1 VPDAGT
7 GHGNRFLALRV
18 AGTMRLRCS
27 ICGNWD
33 WIARDDWFE
42 CSHCRLLVRDVSEV
56 GAVAKD
62 IIARL
67 EGGIVDLEREPAERW
82 TLDPAGL
89 RNAAWRFGIEVEPIE
104 TTHDDVRFPPDYR
117 PARARSIAAMP
128 VPHAIGLGIMARPAD
143 MNDILEIATDYR
155 HAFARIVVL
164 LDGTEDHARELAERV
179 PWIEVRSHP
188 LDGDFASQRNRL
200 QDMMQTQWVLQIDTD
215 ERPDAALLGALGW
228 LVAAADR
235 DELRSLGLPR
245 RNLVDGV
252 QSASYPDI
260 QYRLNRSDIRF
271 AGRVHERPVVPFVE
285 SSLALAG
292 ALEHRLDGERVRER
306 TRIYEAMSTGAGRPE
321 DEALLLAPFDSVA
334 VR

>member
-1 VPDAGT
+1 
-7 GHGNRFLALRV
+7 
-18 AGTMRLRCS
+18 MRIRCS

-33 WIARDDWFE
+33 WLGRGDWSE

-56 GAVAKD
+56 GIVARD
-62 IIARL
+62 IVTRL
-67 EGGIVDLEREPAERW
+67 ESGVVDLERDPAERW

-89 RNAAWRFGIEVEPIE
+89 RNAAWRFGFEVEPIAV
-104 TTHDDVRFPPDYR
+104 TGDDVRFPPDYR
-117 PARARSIAAMP
+117 PARARSTPAAT

-143 MNDILEIATDYR
+143 ADDIVEIATQYR
-155 HAFARIVVL
+155 TAFARIVIL
-164 LDGTEDHARELAERV
+164 LDGSADEAGELAARV
-179 PWIEVRSHP
+179 PWTEVAHHP
-188 LDGDFASQRNRL
+188 LAGDFAAQRNRL
-200 QDMMQTQWVLQIDTD
+200 QDAMRTRWVLQIDTD
-215 ERPDAALLGALGW
+215 ERPDTALLDALGW
-228 LVAAADR
+228 LVAAANR
-235 DELRSLGLPR
+235 DGLRSLGLPR

-271 AGRVHERPVVPFVE
+271 VGRVHERPVVPFVE

-306 TRIYEAMSTGAGRPE
+306 TRIYEAMSIGAGRPE
-321 DEALLLAPFDSVA
+321 DEALLLAPFDPIA

>member
-1 VPDAGT
+1 
-7 GHGNRFLALRV
+7 
-18 AGTMRLRCS
+18 MRLRCS

-33 WIARDDWFE
+33 WLAYYDWFE
-42 CSHCRLLVRDVSEV
+42 CSHCRLMVRDVHEV
-56 GAVAKD
+56 GDVARD
-62 IIARL
+62 LVARL
-67 EGGIVDLEREPAERW
+67 KTGTIDLERDPAERW
-82 TLDPAGL
+82 TLDPAGS
-89 RNAAWRFGIEVEPIE
+89 RNAAWRFGFEVEPIAVS
-104 TTHDDVRFPPDYR
+104 HDEVRFPPDYR
-117 PARARSIAAMP
+117 PARAYSTAATTMP
-128 VPHAIGLGIMARPAD
+128 HDIGLGIMARSAD
-143 MNDILEIATDYR
+143 AADIVEIATDLR
-155 HAFARIVVL
+155 DAFARIVIL
-164 LDGTEDHARELAERV
+164 LDGTATEAGEIAARL
-179 PWIEVRSHP
+179 PWVEVAHHP
-188 LDGDFASQRNRL
+188 LAGDFAAQRNRL
-200 QDMMQTQWVLQIDTD
+200 QNMMQTRWVLQIDTD

-235 DELRSLGLPR
+235 DGLRSLGLPR

-321 DEALLLAPFDSVA
+321 DEGLLLAAFDPVA

>member
-1 VPDAGT
+1 
-7 GHGNRFLALRV
+7 
-18 AGTMRLRCS
+18 MRLRCS

-33 WIARDDWFE
+33 WLARDDWSE
-42 CSHCRLLVRDVSEV
+42 CSHCRLMVRDVNEL
-56 GAVAKD
+56 GAVSRD
-62 IIARL
+62 IVARI
-67 EGGIVDLEREPAERW
+67 ETGIVDLKLDPAERW

-89 RNAAWRFGIEVEPIE
+89 RNAAWRFGFEVTPIVHVE
-104 TTHDDVRFPPDYR
+104 RDARFPPDYS
-117 PARARSIAAMP
+117 PARAHSTRAKTD
-128 VPHAIGLGIMARPAD
+128 PHKIGLGIMARAAD
-143 MNDILEIATDYR
+143 AADIVEIATDYR
-155 HAFARIVVL
+155 GAFARIVVL
-164 LDGTEDHARELAERV
+164 LDGTADKAGKLAAQV
-179 PWIEVRSHP
+179 PWIEIAHHP
-188 LDGDFASQRNRL
+188 LAGDFAAQRNRL
-200 QDMMQTQWVLQIDTD
+200 QDMMHTPWGLQIDTD
-215 ERPDAALLGALGW
+215 ERPDAALLAALGW

-235 DELRSLGLPR
+235 DGLRSLGLPR

-321 DEALLLAPFDSVA
+321 DEALLLAAFDPGA

>member
-1 VPDAGT
+1 
-7 GHGNRFLALRV
+7 
-18 AGTMRLRCS
+18 MRE
-27 ICGNWD
+27 
-33 WIARDDWFE
+33 DWFE

-56 GAVAKD
+56 GAVAGE
-62 IIARL
+62 IVARFESGL
-67 EGGIVDLEREPAERW
+67 VDLQREPAKSW

-89 RNAAWRFGIEVEPIE
+89 RNAAWRFGFEVEPVAVARN
-104 TTHDDVRFPPDYR
+104 DVCFPPNYC
-117 PARARSIAAMP
+117 PAQAQSAPATT

-143 MNDILEIATDYR
+143 ANDIVEIATDYR
-155 HAFARIVVL
+155 TAFARIVVL
-164 LDGTEDHARELAERV
+164 LDGTADEAGEIAVRV
-179 PWIEVRSHP
+179 PWIEVAHHP
-188 LDGDFASQRNRL
+188 LASDFAVQRNRL
-200 QDMMQTQWVLQIDTD
+200 QDAMQTRWVLQIDTD
-215 ERPDAALLGALGW
+215 ERPDGALLDALGW

-235 DELRSLGLPR
+235 DGLRSLGLPR

-321 DEALLLAPFDSVA
+321 DEALLLAPFDPIA

>member
-1 VPDAGT
+1 
-7 GHGNRFLALRV
+7 
-18 AGTMRLRCS
+18 MRLRCS

-33 WIARDDWFE
+33 WLGHEDWSE

-56 GAVAKD
+56 GSVARD
-62 IIARL
+62 IVTRL
-67 EGGIVDLEREPAERW
+67 ESGIVDLERDPAERW

-89 RNAAWRFGIEVEPIE
+89 RNAAWRFGFEVEPVKVADE
-104 TTHDDVRFPPDYR
+104 NVRFPPDYR
-117 PARARSIAAMP
+117 RARARSTPAATI
-128 VPHAIGLGIMARPAD
+128 PHAIGLGIMARPAD
-143 MNDILEIATDYR
+143 ADDIVEIATQYR
-155 HAFARIVVL
+155 TAFARIVIL
-164 LDGTEDHARELAERV
+164 LDGSADEAGKLGARV
-179 PWIEVRSHP
+179 PWTEAAHHP
-188 LDGDFASQRNRL
+188 LAGDFAAQRNRL
-200 QDMMQTQWVLQIDTD
+200 QDAMRSRWVLQIDTD
-215 ERPDAALLGALGW
+215 ERPDRALLDALGW

-235 DELRSLGLPR
+235 DGLRSLGLPR

-271 AGRVHERPVVPFVE
+271 AGRVHERPVVPFIE

-321 DEALLLAPFDSVA
+321 DEALLLAPFDPIA

>member
-1 VPDAGT
+1 
-7 GHGNRFLALRV
+7 
-18 AGTMRLRCS
+18 MR
-27 ICGNWD
+27 GD
-33 WIARDDWFE
+33 WSE

-56 GAVAKD
+56 GAVVRD

-67 EGGIVDLEREPAERW
+67 ESGLVDLQRDPAKRW

-89 RNAAWRFGIEVEPIE
+89 RNAAWRFGFEVEPVAVARG
-104 TTHDDVRFPPDYR
+104 DVRFPPDYR
-117 PARARSIAAMP
+117 PAQARSAPART
-128 VPHAIGLGIMARPAD
+128 VRCAVGLGLIARPAD
-143 MNDILEIATDYR
+143 VNDIVEIATDYR
-155 HAFARIVVL
+155 APFGRIVVL
-164 LDGTEDHARELAERV
+164 LDGTADEAGELAARL
-179 PWIEVRSHP
+179 PWIEVAHHP
-188 LDGDFASQRNRL
+188 LAGDFAAQRNRL
-200 QDMMQTQWVLQIDTD
+200 QDAMQTRWVLQIDTD
-215 ERPDAALLGALGW
+215 ERPDAALLDALGW

-235 DELRSLGLPR
+235 DGLRSLGLPR
-245 RNLVDGV
+245 RNFVDGT

-321 DEALLLAPFDSVA
+321 DEALLLSPFDPVA

>member
-1 VPDAGT
+1 
-7 GHGNRFLALRV
+7 
-18 AGTMRLRCS
+18 MRLRCS

-33 WIARDDWFE
+33 WLARGDWSE
-42 CSHCRLLVRDVSEV
+42 CSHCRLLVRDVREV
-56 GAVAKD
+56 GEVARD
-62 IIARL
+62 IVARL
-67 EGGIVDLEREPAERW
+67 ESGVVDLKREPAERW

-89 RNAAWRFGIEVEPIE
+89 RNAAWRFGFEIAPIAQAE
-104 TTHDDVRFPPDYR
+104 GDARFPPDYS
-117 PARARSIAAMP
+117 PAQAYSTRAKTE
-128 VPHAIGLGIMARPAD
+128 PHRIGLGIMARTAD
-143 MNDILEIATDYR
+143 AADIVEIATDYR

-164 LDGTEDHARELAERV
+164 LDGTAAEAGELAARL
-179 PWIEVRSHP
+179 PWIEVAHHP
-188 LDGDFASQRNRL
+188 LAGDFAAQRNRL
-200 QDMMQTQWVLQIDTD
+200 QDAMQTRWVLQIDTD
-215 ERPDAALLGALGW
+215 ERPDAALLDALGW

-235 DELRSLGLPR
+235 DGLRSLGLPR

-285 SSLALAG
+285 SSLALTG
-292 ALEHRLDGERVRER
+292 ALEHRLDGKRVRER

-321 DEALLLAPFDSVA
+321 DEALLLAPFDPVA

>member
-1 VPDAGT
+1 
-7 GHGNRFLALRV
+7 
-18 AGTMRLRCS
+18 MRLRCS

-33 WIARDDWFE
+33 WLPREDWSE
-42 CSHCRLLVRDVSEV
+42 CSHCRLMVRDVSEV
-56 GAVAKD
+56 GEVARD
-62 IIARL
+62 IVARL
-67 EGGIVDLEREPAERW
+67 ESGVVDLEREPAERW

-89 RNAAWRFGIEVEPIE
+89 RNAAWRFGFEVEPTAVAPNAI
-104 TTHDDVRFPPDYR
+104 RFPHDYR
-117 PARARSIAAMP
+117 PAQAAAVP
-128 VPHAIGLGIMARPAD
+128 AQTVPHAVGLGIIARAAD
-143 MNDILEIATDYR
+143 TADLVDIATHYR
-155 HAFARIVVL
+155 SAFARIVVL
-164 LDGTEDHARELAERV
+164 LDATADAARELAARL
-179 PWIEVRSHP
+179 PWIEVAHRP
-188 LDGDFASQRNRL
+188 LDGDFAAQRNRL
-200 QDMMQTQWVLQIDTD
+200 QDMMQTCWVLQIDTD
-215 ERPDAALLGALGW
+215 ERPDAALLDALGW

-235 DELRSLGLPR
+235 DGLRSLGLPR

-292 ALEHRLDGERVRER
+292 ALDHRLDGERVRER

-321 DEALLLAPFDSVA
+321 DEALLLAPFDPVA

>member
-1 VPDAGT
+1 
-7 GHGNRFLALRV
+7 
-18 AGTMRLRCS
+18 MQLRCS

-33 WIARDDWFE
+33 WLSHDDWSE
-42 CSHCRLLVRDVSEV
+42 CSHCRLLVRDISEV
-56 GAVAKD
+56 GTIADEIV
-62 IIARL
+62 ARL
-67 EGGIVDLEREPAERW
+67 ESGLVDLERYPAKRW

-89 RNAAWRFGIEVEPIE
+89 RNAAWRFGFEVEPIVS
-104 TTHDDVRFPPDYR
+104 DAIRFPPDYC
-117 PARARSIAAMP
+117 PAKAHSTPATT

-143 MNDILEIATDYR
+143 ANDIVEIATEYR
-155 HAFARIVVL
+155 TAFARIVVL
-164 LDGTEDHARELAERV
+164 LDGTADEARELGTRL
-179 PWIEVRSHP
+179 PWIEVAYHP
-188 LDGDFASQRNRL
+188 LAGDFAAQRNRL
-200 QDMMQTQWVLQIDTD
+200 QDALQTRWVLQIDTD
-215 ERPDAALLGALGW
+215 ERPDSALLDALGW

-235 DELRSLGLPR
+235 DGLHSLGLPR

-260 QYRLNRSDIRF
+260 QYRLNHSDIRF

-292 ALEHRLDGERVRER
+292 ALEHRLDGDRVRER

-321 DEALLLAPFDSVA
+321 DEALLLAPFDAIA